1 MLFYPRTGQTAIVI
15 RMGTPA
21 GRWVITATVL
31 GSGMAFL
38 DSTVVNVALPA
49 ISKDLHTG
57 VAGLQWVVDA
67 YLVTLTAL
75 LLLGG
80 AAGDRYGRK
89 RVFCIGLVAFALAS
103 AACAAAPNATVLSIA
118 RAVEGAGGAFL
129 VPGSL
134 AIIAASF
141 AAEDR
146 GRAVGAWSG
155 LSGISTAVGPFLGGW
170 LIQVWSWRLVFL
182 INLPIAAVTLF
193 ITLRHV
199 PESHEKELVPLDIKG
214 AVLASVGLASA
225 CWALIE
231 GPAKGL
237 NASIVVAGI
246 VAVVALFAFLFVEAR
261 QEHPMLPLRL
271 FRNRQFSGA
280 NGTTLAVYSA
290 LGATTFLLIL
300 ELQLALGYSPLAAGA
315 TLLPVTLIT
324 LALSSRMGALAQR
337 IGPRGPMTI
346 GPLIVALGML
356 LFARVHPGSTYWTTI
371 FPGMVLFGLGL
382 AITVAPLTATV
393 MGSVDADELGVA
405 SGVNNAVARLAGLL
419 AVAILPAVIGLDT
432 KSAPQQFT
440 NDVAQAMRIS
450 AVLAALGGLVA
461 FLTVRK
467 VRAVQVVTSPSV
479 AQPCGDPT
487 LVHSS

>member
-1 MLFYPRTGQTAIVI
+1 
-15 RMGTPA
+15 
-21 GRWVITATVL
+21 
-31 GSGMAFL
+31 
-38 DSTVVNVALPA
+38 
-49 ISKDLHTG
+49 
-57 VAGLQWVVDA
+57 
-67 YLVTLTAL
+67 
-75 LLLGG
+75 
-80 AAGDRYGRK
+80 
-89 RVFCIGLVAFALAS
+89 
-103 AACAAAPNATVLSIA
+103 
-118 RAVEGAGGAFL
+118 
-129 VPGSL
+129 
-134 AIIAASF
+134 
-141 AAEDR
+141 
-146 GRAVGAWSG
+146 
-155 LSGISTAVGPFLGGW
+155 
-170 LIQVWSWRLVFL
+170 
-182 INLPIAAVTLF
+182 
-193 ITLRHV
+193 
-199 PESHEKELVPLDIKG
+199 
-214 AVLASVGLASA
+214 
-225 CWALIE
+225 LIE

-246 VAVVALFAFLFVEAR
+246 VAVVALVAFLVVEAR

-432 KSAPQQFT
+432 TSAPQQFT